1 MKLVPLG
8 AVTRTV
14 APRPFSMTAMAA
26 RNLCRLDL
34 DRPLIHRLNERH
46 VRRIGRQKPM
56 EVDGTHP
63 RCLDQVLERLVV
75 HRSQVGRQ
83 PDGRLRALPAGLTTG
98 GLPVALEFD
107 GPSGADRKMRPR
119 SRACRPLRLPR
130 DHMTQ

>member
-56 EVDGTHP
+56 EVDGTNP

-83 PDGRLRALPAGLTTG
+83 PDGRLRALPAGREAARNLIDLWMHRMNIRQYDPG
-98 GLPVALEFD
+98 AAPAGRCACLEV
-107 GPSGADRKMRPR
+107 
-119 SRACRPLRLPR
+119 
-130 DHMTQ
+130 T